1 MAQVLIV
8 DDIEGVHEMLDLVFE
23 DTGIDLHHAL
33 SGEDAVKVFT
43 DNTIDL
49 VLTDIEMPGMS
60 GLELFS
66 ELKKLDQRVVVVMM
80 TAAESRDF
88 VLKAL
93 RLGAFDYIE
102 KPYDEDELI
111 AIVQKGVEERQ
122 RRLSAATA
130 DGDNPDLLEELERL
144 QAELESY
151 EDARAQNEQ
160 LAAELEM
167 VRNELSDRKK
177 QDKDLKKKLTEL
189 ELKEGAMKTME
200 SVMKE
205 RMESLKSAEKEKS
218 GGGLSAEAQAEL
230 QRLKEELESKEFE
243 LQEMETNI
251 QERELFL
258 QESEE
263 SLFEKGQRL
272 QEIETELE
280 QMREDLNK
288 QGAGKLGGGGGG
300 GGEGLSPEE
309 LSELENMRAAIKD
322 KEEELAARERSLAK
336 TEKLIKAREQF
347 LAQSE
352 TILFGDKEE
361 E

>member
-23 DTGIDLHHAL
+23 DTGIDLLHAL
-33 SGEDAVKVFT
+33 SGEAAVKLFC

-49 VLTDIEMPGMS
+49 VLTDIEMPGMT

-66 ELKKLDQRVVVVMM
+66 ELKKMDERVVVVMM

-111 AIVQKGVEERQ
+111 ATVQKGIEERHT
-122 RRLSAATA
+122 RLNAATA
-130 DGDNPDLLEELERL
+130 DGANPELVEEMERL
-144 QAELESY
+144 KAELQSFA
-151 EDARAQNEQ
+151 DAKAQNEA

-167 VRNELSDRKK
+167 VRNELTERKK
-177 QDKDLKKKLTEL
+177 QEKTLKQKLTEL
-189 ELKEGAMKTME
+189 DLKEGAMKTME
-200 SVMKE
+200 NVMRE
-205 RMESLKSAEKEKS
+205 RMESLKSAEKEQ
-218 GGGLSAEAQAEL
+218 GAGGLSAEAQAEL
-230 QRLKEELESKEFE
+230 QRLKEELEEKEME
-243 LQEMETNI
+243 LQTMENSI

-288 QGAGKLGGGGGG
+288 QGARNGGGGDGG
-300 GGEGLSPEE
+300 GGEGLSAEE
-309 LSELENMRAAIKD
+309 LSELENMRAQIKE

>member
-23 DTGIDLHHAL
+23 DTGIELHHAL
-33 SGEDAVKVFT
+33 SGEDAVNVFSA
-43 DNTIDL
+43 NTIDL

-66 ELKKLDQRVVVVMM
+66 ALKNVDERVVVVMM

-93 RLGAFDYIE
+93 RLGAYDYIE

-111 AIVQKGVEERQ
+111 DVVQRGIVERQ
-122 RRLSAATA
+122 QRLHAATV
-130 DGDNPDLLEELERL
+130 DGNNPELIDEMERLREELNSFEEAKTENER
-144 QAELESY
+144 
-151 EDARAQNEQ
+151 

-167 VRNELSDRKK
+167 VRNELTDRKTHDKALK
-177 QDKDLKKKLTEL
+177 QKLTEL

-200 SVMKE
+200 NVMKE
-205 RMESLKSAEKEKS
+205 RMNAFKSAEREQS
-218 GGGLSAEAQAEL
+218 GGGISVEAQAEL
-230 QRLKEELESKEFE
+230 QRLKEELEMKETE
-243 LQEMETNI
+243 LQSMETSI

-280 QMREDLNK
+280 QLREDLGK
-288 QGAGKLGGGGGG
+288 QGARSGAS
-300 GGEGLSPEE
+300 GGEGLSAEE
-309 LSELENMRAAIKD
+309 LSELENMRSQIKE
-322 KEEELAARERSLAK
+322 KEEELVARERSLAK
-336 TEKLIKAREQF
+336 TERLIKAREQF

-352 TILFGDKEE
+352 TILFGDKEDE
-361 E
+361 

>member
-33 SGEDAVKVFT
+33 SGEDAVKVFC

-66 ELKKLDQRVVVVMM
+66 ELKKMDERVVVVMM

-93 RLGAFDYIE
+93 RLGAYDYIE

-111 AIVQKGVEERQ
+111 AIVQKGIEERQ
-122 RRLSAATA
+122 QRLSAATA
-130 DGDNPDLLEELERL
+130 DGANPELVEEMERL
-144 QAELESY
+144 RAELDSY
-151 EDARAQNEQ
+151 EDAKAQNEQ

-167 VRNELSDRKK
+167 VRGELTDRKQ

-200 SVMKE
+200 NVMKE
-205 RMESLKSAEKEKS
+205 RMDALKTAEKDKA

-230 QRLKEELESKEFE
+230 QRLKEELETKENE
-243 LQEMETNI
+243 LQAMENNI
-251 QERELFL
+251 QEREMFL

-280 QMREDLNK
+280 QMREDLEK
-288 QGAGKLGGGGGG
+288 QGGGGGG

-309 LSELENMRAAIKD
+309 LTELENMRAQIKE
-322 KEEELAARERSLAK
+322 KEDELAAKEKSLAK

>member
-23 DTGIDLHHAL
+23 DTGIDLLHAL
-33 SGEDAVKVFT
+33 SGEEAVKVFCN
-43 DNTIDL
+43 NTIDL

-66 ELKKLDQRVVVVMM
+66 ELKRMDERVVVVMM

-93 RLGAFDYIE
+93 RLGAYDYIE

-111 AIVQKGVEERQ
+111 ATVQRGVQERQ
-122 RRLSAATA
+122 QRLQVATA
-130 DGDNPDLLEELERL
+130 DGANPELVDEMQRL
-144 QAELESY
+144 KAELDSY
-151 EDARAQNEQ
+151 EDTKAQNEQ

-167 VRNELSDRKK
+167 VRNELTQRKQ
-177 QDKDLKKKLTEL
+177 QDKELKNKLTEL

-200 SVMKE
+200 NVMRE
-205 RMESLKSAEKEKS
+205 RMDALKSAEKEQG

-230 QRLKEELESKEFE
+230 QRLKEELELKENE
-243 LQEMETNI
+243 LQTMETNI

-280 QMREDLNK
+280 QMREDLQK
-288 QGAGKLGGGGGG
+288 QGGGSGGG

-309 LSELENMRAAIKD
+309 LSELENMRAQIKE
-322 KEEELAARERSLAK
+322 KEEELVAREKSLAK

-352 TILFGDKEE
+352 TILFGDKEDE
-361 E
+361 

>member
-23 DTGIDLHHAL
+23 DTGIQLSHAL
-33 SGEDAVKVFT
+33 SGEDAVKVFC

-49 VLTDIEMPGMS
+49 VLTDIEMPGMT

-66 ELKKLDQRVVVVMM
+66 ELKKMDERVVVVMM

-93 RLGAFDYIE
+93 RLGAYDYIE

-111 AIVQKGVEERQ
+111 AIVQKGIEERQ
-122 RRLSAATA
+122 QRLTAATA
-130 DGDNPDLLEELERL
+130 DGANPELVEEMERL
-144 QAELESY
+144 RSEMQSY
-151 EDARAQNEQ
+151 EDAKAQNER
-160 LAAELEM
+160 LAEELAM
-167 VRNELSDRKK
+167 VRGELTDRKK
-177 QDKDLKKKLTEL
+177 RDKELKQKLTEL

-200 SVMKE
+200 GVMKE
-205 RMESLKSAEKEKS
+205 RMDALKSAEKEQS
-218 GGGLSAEAQAEL
+218 GGISVEAQAEL
-230 QRLKEELESKEFE
+230 QRLKEELESKESE
-243 LQEMETNI
+243 LQAMETSI

-280 QMREDLNK
+280 QMREDLGK
-288 QGAGKLGGGGGG
+288 QGAGSGE

-309 LSELENMRAAIKD
+309 LSELENMRAQIKE
-322 KEEELAARERSLAK
+322 KEDELSAREKSLAK